1 MHKLP
6 SALKCYDTTD
16 ELQAAIDSKLTAIE
30 SAFSN
35 KFADHEAKFTKIV
48 EDKLIDHE
56 IKLNKMVEDFNSK
69 HDNLLAS
76 KSDASESRLSKIA
89 EDISLTLTNH
99 CKQVETSL
107 ACASSDN
114 SMETASPMSST
125 NLSLKD
131 VEYAVSSVLNE
142 EKEKSKRKL
151 NLILHNIPES
161 DTTVVETRKQHNTG
175 TAMAII
181 NQHLSIPASISNVVR
196 LGKRTE
202 DRDKP
207 RLLRITV
214 DSDKTKAKI
223 LLNCT
228 KIRNIKEPEYLQQ
241 VYITPDLTFK
251 EREENKL
258 LRSKL
263 AEINNGQKKYRIKN
277 GEIVLRGN

>member
-6 SALKCYDTTD
+6 VALKCYDTTA

-89 EDISLTLTNH
+89 EGISLTLTNH
-99 CKQVETSL
+99 CKQVETNL

-114 SMETASPMSST
+114 SMETGSPMSST
-125 NLSLKD
+125 NLSHKD
-131 VEYAVSSVLNE
+131 VAHAVSSVLNE

-161 DTTVVETRKQHNTG
+161 DTTIVETRKQHDTD

-214 DSDKTKAKI
+214 DSDQTKAKV
-223 LLNCT
+223 LRNCT
-228 KIRNIKEPEYLQQ
+228 KIRNIKKPEYLQQ

-263 AEINNGQKKYRIKN
+263 AEMNNGQISTA
-277 GEIVLRGN
+277 